1 MSADPLLDAIDQRL
15 RELEARNR
23 QLVNID
29 IGFRPH
35 RFQREISER
44 RKRFTVV
51 CAHRQFGKTVLA
63 IATLVEQALRCKL
76 PSPRYVYCAP
86 FLKQSRSVAWDY
98 IKGFVSKIP
107 GAEIREGDLSVNLPN
122 SARISLYG
130 ADNAEGILGIY
141 LDGIVLDEV
150 ANFKPD
156 VWSRIIRPTLT
167 DRKGW
172 AMFISTPR
180 GQDAFYELF
189 HACDRPQNRAEWV
202 SMMYR
207 ADETGL
213 ISAEELE
220 SNRRIQSPAVFR
232 QEYLCDFSAASDNVL
247 ITIDVVSA
255 AAQKRFSEYEISGAP
270 KIIGVDI
277 ARFGGDCSVIQ
288 CRHGLCALEPIVMQ
302 GLDNMEVVGRLTA
315 QINEWCPDHVFID
328 AGRGEGVIDRMRQL
342 GYSVMEINFG
352 GKADD
357 PGGYTNKRSEMWDR
371 MREWFAAGGGIPNH
385 PELKRDLVTPTYKFD
400 AANRFQLESKDD
412 MRKRINRSPD
422 IGDALAL
429 TFALKLP
436 PIRRY
441 DRRQYTHE
449 HEYVGSWGR
458 YRPAAADD
466 WR

>member
-1 MSADPLLDAIDQRL
+1 LQVAVA
-15 RELEARNR
+15 
-23 QLVNID
+23 
-29 IGFRPH
+29 
-35 RFQREISER
+35 
-44 RKRFTVV
+44 
-51 CAHRQFGKTVLA
+51 
-63 IATLVEQALRCKL
+63 AL
-76 PSPRYVYCAP
+76 VYCAP

-277 ARFGGDCSVIQ
+277 ARFGDDCSVIQ

-315 QINEWCPDHVFID
+315 QIDEWCPDQVFID
-328 AGRGEGVIDRMRQL
+328 AGRGEGVIDRLRQL

-371 MREWFAAGGGIPNH
+371 MREWFAAGAVFPI
-385 PELKRDLVTPTYKFD
+385 
-400 AANRFQLESKDD
+400 
-412 MRKRINRSPD
+412 SPSSSA
-422 IGDALAL
+422 I
-429 TFALKLP
+429 
-436 PIRRY
+436 
-441 DRRQYTHE
+441 
-449 HEYVGSWGR
+449 W
-458 YRPAAADD
+458 
-466 WR
+466 